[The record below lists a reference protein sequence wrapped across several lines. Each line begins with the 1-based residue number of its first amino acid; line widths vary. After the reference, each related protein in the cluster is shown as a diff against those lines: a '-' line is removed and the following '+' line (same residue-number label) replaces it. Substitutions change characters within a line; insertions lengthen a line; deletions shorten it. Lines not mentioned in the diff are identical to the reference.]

1 MLLNL
6 QFHSCKTEL
15 FHRTS
20 SDSKSKN
27 WLSEVQGMGAVA
39 KLKKL
44 LTEAERNGLSHCKC
58 VEEHFQCVLK
68 HCQCVSTEAI
78 CEANP
83 FKKHFQNIVNAL
95 GNTDKAFNETAT
107 CCLESFTELLL

>member
-6 QFHSCKTEL
+6 QFHSCKTVL

-27 WLSEVQGMGAVA
+27 WLGEVQGMGAVA
-39 KLKKL
+39 ELKKL

-58 VEEHFQCVLK
+58 IGEHFQCVLK

-78 CEANP
+78 CDANP